1 MSKIH
6 NKLRLIQAA
15 LKAPKS
21 QYNSFAKFNYRNLE
35 DILEAV
41 KPLLN
46 DHGLTLTISDEP
58 VAVGNRVYIMSTATL
73 TCVETGEQVINQA
86 VAREADERK
95 GMDASQI
102 SGATSSYSRKYNCN
116 GLFCIDDSRDA
127 DSKDNSEAPDSANTA
142 ALVHAATDA
151 LDKQDWAT
159 LCQLDR
165 ENGEEWLAGWKQLAS
180 HKRSAMKKLMDKA
193 NEYRDL
199 IQGYDQTEDDDG
211 ILQLWEE
218 LTKEGKTE
226 VWRRLNETSKSRIT
240 ALRKA

>member
-46 DHGLTLTISDEP
+46 EHGLTLTISDEP
-58 VAVGNRVYIMSTATL
+58 VAVGDRVYIMSIATL
-73 TCVETGEQVINQA
+73 TCIETGEQVVNRA
-86 VAREADERK
+86 VAREAEDRK

-102 SGATSSYSRKYNCN
+102 SGATSSYARKYNCN
-116 GLFCIDDSRDA
+116 GLFAIDDTKDA
-127 DSKDNSEAPDSANTA
+127 DATNKHNDEPDNDTLAKAQ
-142 ALVHAATDA
+142 DA
-151 LDKQDWAT
+151 LDQKDWAA
-159 LCQLDR
+159 LCKLDR
-165 ENGEEWLAGWKQLAS
+165 EGGDDWLAVWKQIPS

-199 IQGYDQTEDDDG
+199 INDYDDKDDDDG

-218 LTKEGKTE
+218 MTKDGKSE
-226 VWRRLNETSKSRIT
+226 VWRRITETAKNRIT
-240 ALRKA
+240 QLKKAA